1 MLYFFELWSTWE
13 QSVHE
18 TLTGMATKRFVQ
30 VACKDNDHV
39 VYIHTRLTLKDALNY
54 SKDRRPVIN

>member
-1 MLYFFELWSTWE
+1 M
-13 QSVHE
+13 HE